1 MITEEQRIRACLA
14 LNGVTTPRGPRNMQN
29 RQQQQ
34 VQQPQM
40 LPELNLSLLQPQQ
53 GWTPLET
60 LAEVSRQIN
69 HLNEHGE
76 DGEQSQNAASSAEPM
91 AGIISSAA
99 PNISHNGNDPF
110 QLQEQFT
117 IQSPQS
123 THKDQAQEKQGQS
136 VAPSGYDGLSGTND
150 FTIQDLMPLT
160 AAIKNE
166 RRNSLDQHGQEVQ
179 SSSSGAPNLTVAA
192 AAAAAAAATAR
203 LSSTSLMDSALFA
216 SLGANIG
223 GNLGEELARAIG
235 SVEPGQHDDTNSL
248 PTSQPPVSGADAS
261 IAEDS
266 SHSRDSQ
273 QSPAQ
278 ITPSA
283 AFAKIVPTAASPL
296 APNPHTHTSASAD
309 QLPTSSTPA
318 TQPRTGQLPWGEFT
332 YMTNSSSS
340 SGPVPVT
347 AMAGRPIKSVFR
359 LEQNGN
365 RSRHARARFEE
376 GRRKEVQ
383 QIRMIGACVRCRILR
398 KTCSKGDPCDTCRKV
413 LAPRLWRS
421 GCIRIKFTDELDL
434 YNAGVQ
440 IAHCQKMVN
449 RYKATMDF
457 EHAPVTLDASHSTS
471 IVAITVDALRGSKL
485 SELVD
490 PSVSDE
496 YHAAIS
502 VTMIDDMEVLP
513 DKMQTYVRAMIPE
526 FIRKEEAN
534 FSRITLATAYDLNCQ
549 TEDEKNVLQMALELW
564 GYVEVIERELKWNL
578 SIRPSPIAR
587 SAGKTITRETDD
599 DLYKTMCLQ
608 LTAAAERRAMV
619 TAKDLLKKMQQMLQH
634 GRTTIRHPVFFA
646 ILVLLITLEKS
657 TWAFKSWEEVEALRD
672 CWPLDNP
679 PSYYTS
685 QGLRMAEIFRM
696 LLVIR
701 KALPKIIIR
710 EDGVLVLDDTDPI
723 YASYLERVNLTGKSS
738 IPFSLTHLGLTDIY
752 FSTASHVIKQMQDP
766 AIDYASSRTLELHFC
781 AHILLPEEELQA
793 HAPAS
798 LPAPVTTP
806 ASFEPLAENRASV
819 SAPQTPDAEQQPAV
833 GAQFTA

>member
-1 MITEEQRIRACLA
+1 
-14 LNGVTTPRGPRNMQN
+14 MQS
-29 RQQQQ
+29 RQQQQQQQQQQ
-34 VQQPQM
+34 VQQPSM
-40 LPELNLSLLQPQQ
+40 LPELNLSLLQSQQ
-53 GWTPLET
+53 SWTPLET

-76 DGEQSQNAASSAEPM
+76 DGEQGQNATSSTEPM
-91 AGIISSAA
+91 TGIVASAT
-99 PNISHNGNDPF
+99 PGTSNGNDPF

-117 IQSPQS
+117 VQSPQS
-123 THKDQAQEKQGQS
+123 VQKDQAREKQGQS
-136 VAPSGYDGLSGTND
+136 VAPSGYDGLSGTAD

-160 AAIKNE
+160 VALKSE
-166 RRNSLDQHGQEVQ
+166 RR
-179 SSSSGAPNLTVAA
+179 SSHDHTAQVAQNTSGAPPNLTVAA

-203 LSSTSLMDSALFA
+203 LSSTSMIDSALFA

-235 SVEPGQHDDTNSL
+235 SVEPGQHEDATSVPPSQT
-248 PTSQPPVSGADAS
+248 PTPAADVP
-261 IAEDS
+261 ITEDS
-266 SHSRDSQ
+266 SHSRDNQ
-273 QSPAQ
+273 PAAQ
-278 ITPSA
+278 MTPSA
-283 AFAKIVPTAASPL
+283 SFAKAVPVEGTLLTPIPHSHTPAS
-296 APNPHTHTSASAD
+296 ASQTSTRTSA
-309 QLPTSSTPA
+309 TPSRGA
-318 TQPRTGQLPWGEFT
+318 QLPWGEFT
-332 YMTNSSSS
+332 YMTNASTPSAPAPITPMT
-340 SGPVPVT
+340 GL
-347 AMAGRPIKSVFR
+347 PIKSVFR
-359 LEQNGN
+359 LEHNGS

-376 GRRKEVQ
+376 TRRKEVQ

-457 EHAPVTLDASHSTS
+457 DHASVTLDATHSIS
-471 IVAITVDALRGSKL
+471 GIGIAVDALRGSKL

-490 PSVSDE
+490 PSVNEE
-496 YHAAIS
+496 YQATVNVI
-502 VTMIDDMEVLP
+502 MIDEMDVLP
-513 DKMQTYVRAMIPE
+513 DKMQTYVRAVLPE
-526 FIRKEEAN
+526 FIRKEEAE
-534 FSRITLATAYDLNCQ
+534 FSRITLTTAYELTCR
-549 TEDEKNVLQMALELW
+549 TEDEKIILQTALELW

-587 SAGKTITRETDD
+587 TAGKEITKETDD

-608 LTAAAERRAMV
+608 LTAAAERRAMI
-619 TAKDLLKKMQQMLQH
+619 TSKELLRKMQQMLQH
-634 GRTTIRHPVFFA
+634 GRTAIGHPVFFA

-672 CWPLDNP
+672 CWPLDNA

-701 KALPKIIIR
+701 KSLPKIVIR

-723 YASYLERVNLTGKSS
+723 YASYLERVNLKCTCPLLPFLPTSS
-738 IPFSLTHLGLTDIY
+738 IVMLTFSL
-752 FSTASHVIKQMQDP
+752 ASHVIKQMQDP

-781 AHILLPEEELQA
+781 AHILLPDEELQA

-798 LPAPVTTP
+798 VPLPALATTS
-806 ASFEPLAENRASV
+806 ATFEPLPERRV
-819 SAPQTPDAEQQPAV
+819 SASASAPPTPDVVSHLGP
-833 GAQFTA
+833 GAHFTT